1 MLMTEFSK
9 MTLPYTYDDETP
21 QARIWIY
28 FHGQVEDGRQL
39 GDVVK
44 EFMSD
49 AYFADMHVFA
59 IDAALS
65 VAAYFARTPE
75 APTKELRFTPS
86 PERFARW
93 TKAAKAAGISIT
105 AWVQLAADGLLV
117 RPEEP
122 RETTTAPVQET
133 TQERKPLVRPKHG
146 WLRERIAAKVGDQL
160 IGKSEVPALAE
171 SFGVSRQKVFASLN
185 SAVNSKRAIFDG
197 TVYQFV
203 KE

>member
-21 QARIWIY
+21 QARIWIF

-39 GDVVK
+39 GDVVR

-59 IDAALS
+59 IDVALS
-65 VAAYFARTPE
+65 VAAYFARVPE

-86 PERFARW
+86 PERYARW
-93 TKAAKAAGISIT
+93 IKASNAAGISIT

-117 RPEEP
+117 HSG
-122 RETTTAPVQET
+122 ETTTAPVQET
-133 TQERKPLVRPKHG
+133 TQERKPLVRPEHG
-146 WLRERIAAKVGDQL
+146 WLRERIVAEVGDRPFFR
-160 IGKSEVPALAE
+160 SEVPSLAE
-171 SFGVSRQKVFASLN
+171 KMGEPRQKVFASLN
-185 SAVNSKRAIFDG
+185 SAVNSKRATFDG